1 MTSWGSTAA
10 ERAAALPCDE
20 LVPGDVL
27 VLDRAVDVAA
37 PAAVTFR
44 WLCQLRVA
52 PYSYD
57 LIDNGGRRSPRTLTP
72 GVDRLEVGQ
81 RMCRVFT
88 LDSYEPRSSL
98 TLRLTSARARRAFGD
113 VAITYA
119 VVPTGA
125 ATSRIVARVRAA
137 GLDPVRRRALGW
149 GDLIMMRKQLRT
161 FAALAARTAA
171 DGDPSPGPGQRP
183 VP

>member
-1 MTSWGSTAA
+1 VTSWGATAA
-10 ERAAALPCDE
+10 ERAAPLPCDE
-20 LVPGDVL
+20 LVAGDVM
-27 VLDRAVDVAA
+27 VLNRALDVAA

-57 LIDNGGRRSPRTLTP
+57 LLDNGGRRSPRTLTP
-72 GVDRLEVGQ
+72 GLDRLALGQ
-81 RMCRVFT
+81 PMCRIFT
-88 LDSYEPRSSL
+88 LDSFEPGSSL

-119 VVPTGA
+119 VVPTGP

-137 GLDPVRRRALGW
+137 GLDPVRRRALAW

-161 FAALAARTAA
+161 FAALAARTTIDRGSSSGLA
-171 DGDPSPGPGQRP
+171 SRP
-183 VP
+183 

>member
-1 MTSWGSTAA
+1 MTSWGDTAA
-10 ERAAALPCDE
+10 ERATPLPCDE
-20 LVPGDVL
+20 LVPGDVM
-27 VLDRAVDVAA
+27 VLNRAVDVAA

-81 RMCRVFT
+81 RMCRIFT
-88 LDSYEPRSSL
+88 LDSFEPGSSL
-98 TLRLTSARARRAFGD
+98 TLRLISPRGRRAFGD

-119 VVPTGA
+119 VVPTGP
-125 ATSRIVARVRAA
+125 ATSRILVRVRSA
-137 GLDPVRRRALGW
+137 GLDPIRRRVLAW
-149 GDLIMMRKQLRT
+149 GDLVMMRKQLRT
-161 FAALAARTAA
+161 FAALAAR
-171 DGDPSPGPGQRP
+171 S
-183 VP
+183 